1 MKWREFT
8 TGFSKKPPEEQGI
21 LDSITDTAKDA
32 YEWARDNTAAQT
44 RLLLGMGTE
53 AFGKAL
59 NFLGD
64 EDTLA
69 AKYNPSVASTLRSA
83 GDSANNLARGLLTSA
98 ADIAPVADY
107 DSPVG
112 AFANQ
117 VTGAVHGGIGRMAS
131 MLHLDQTADAGYNA
145 AQKTANTAPV
155 STDDLVEYFTNPRG
169 FISDTGQLVGSMAT
183 IVPFMGLLPEATA
196 ARGLAALG
204 GDTLVQGLVNRGMY
218 GLAKF
223 FASSMPRAVQ
233 YGLTSAPIEGAMEG
247 GETRRELLNRG
258 ASEEEATRE
267 SLIAMGKNVPLLVA
281 SNTLEGLS
289 FFSPLR
295 AGNKA
300 VQIGG
305 RGLLNSLQQQYEE
318 FVQQGIQNEALGEP
332 SGWLPWNGAPNQYEA
347 AERVRYPS
355 LLMGGAGGAIQA
367 YAGDDRQDNWER
379 GSQEKISVGDYS
391 TRANK
396 SANSLALDNFMQAIG
411 QQESDGNYD
420 LTNPDSGAAGKF
432 QIMPDNWSSWAQ
444 DAGLSPDAPMT
455 PENQNLVARNK
466 MQEYFNK
473 FGNWRDVAIA
483 WYDGEGAVDWSEEAK
498 NRPQG
503 EYPSVNE
510 YADSVMARFVS
521 LDNKKSKGQAN
532 GIDFATG
539 LQSAKKA
546 LDGKQMDN
554 GTVGCVEAVTKILS
568 HVHPEFKKMVEDGVV
583 NTVEGDNSLHSR
595 LEKMGIE
602 IIPFDE
608 SKVAQGDIIFYDDKQ
623 TYQHVLVA
631 DHKDENGQWRVFGNS
646 SSNNRVMEQ
655 PLYQGQTPSW
665 IAKVSNLQSSQ
676 HSQGQ
681 TQQGQPQQKET
692 PEPEPTKPLFDLNA
706 EDSTTQN
713 LLEQFLNER
722 ADKAI
727 ADNNVQEAEFIS
739 GMFDDNSVFQNTQ
752 ANREALA
759 QRYGDALNTFF
770 QNNLQEQAQTD
781 SPKKESKTETK
792 GKSKKEKPYDR
803 NAAVIGKGR
812 EFLDELMKNADAT
825 SKENAWKLNSAIQ
838 SNDIAAVE
846 NILKQNNVAIPEPKQ
861 TQTQSSQ
868 DPVKGNTS
876 PENVLSQPN
885 KNAKGQEKL
894 IKRASQLVTPKTSRD
909 KKQKIGNAIIQLANQ
924 NGISVPAVDFKS
936 LQNGSSKKIK
946 EWQGK
951 LSDVGAFTVQP
962 QQSQTSENAPAEPS
976 LKERL
981 NQFLT
986 NAKTTAENQ
995 DLNNRV
1001 SQTTSAQA
1009 DDQALQAQ
1017 EQSQQKAQE
1026 QSQQAGEQAQLGL
1039 LQSQTQSVQNQRQ
1052 QQEAPQSPAQSQ
1064 TQEQTQ
1070 ETAPPQSQIQTQE
1083 QTQPQET
1090 APAQTQPQDNEQATQ
1105 QPTIQDTTPESVSE
1119 QTQSQIQESPT
1130 QEQSATE
1137 SPLQE
1142 QPQETQPQQ
1151 TQEQEQPQEQPQ
1163 PQEQEKPKPKTL
1175 EERLISKA
1183 NSPISK
1189 HRTTRIEHGKAIA
1202 RLAKKAG
1209 VDIPKPVETSLE
1221 NGNEKAI
1228 EEARRIINEQINI
1241 QTPQQQETTQPQS
1254 NGRRGNTAEVI
1265 TGSRKPHQIQYR
1277 VVEADELNSSHIID
1291 NGGVF
1296 ANESYPTEFQPRD
1309 RTRANMQAHLINMGN
1324 NLSPNDLLDARDVNQ
1339 GAPVIRNDGVVLNGN
1354 GRTAAIRYAY
1364 ENGKGESY
1372 KKALIDNA
1380 QRLGLNADEVSK
1392 MNRPVLVRELAN
1404 DLTEDDIR
1412 DITGTQTGGA
1422 RMGASEQ
1429 AQADAKR
1436 ISNETLGMFPQS
1448 DNVDLTKA
1456 ESADFLRA
1464 ALNDIATPDELNSL
1478 TTNNGQVNQD
1488 GINQV
1493 KRAIF
1498 ALAYGDDGLISR
1510 MSESTDDNVRG
1521 ATNALLTAAPS
1532 IATVQSGMK
1541 NGTLHNYD
1549 LSAIAN
1555 AVKRLAALRDEGKT
1569 VSNYLQ
1575 EQSLFADQAD
1585 SDETREILT
1594 TLDRNKRAPNK
1605 IATFLK
1611 KIASNIQAQG
1621 DPRQGSLFGE
1631 SEPAPLIDLIRRA
1644 RQDVEGGGQANLFA
1658 QEQKQSE
1665 QKTSTKPQQNSTET
1679 QGTSATETPK
1689 TETQQAQETAPETEQ
1704 QNSKAESET
1713 QTPETQTQE
1722 TSKHETPAQDTSKP
1736 ESSQSETSKPQET
1749 SNLETSQS
1757 ETSKPQ
1763 EESSTESP
1771 SQEKSETKQQEPA
1784 EERKQ
1789 SQKNKAKAEL
1799 EAKVTQISDEETRKK
1814 GQRVLDYLNK
1824 GILTLREA
1832 TNMIEELI
1840 NPTPK
1845 RVADAKNFDELAKL
1859 FKKKYN
1865 TEIELPDQQ
1874 KPYNKID
1881 FEAFK
1886 EFLSGVEQVLDEF
1899 PMFADRV
1906 HRIIVAL
1913 TKKKKRYAEYHGAPL
1928 RRMHGIQANLKAFLE
1943 SEIEQTKLKMA
1954 QDKEDGWSPVGSFK
1968 GLGTH
1973 EATHFIGYMIFH
1985 KVGIIYSFKEFP
1997 HKTLVDLAYA
2007 SIKKSIKK
2015 SLAKS
2020 RAEISE
2026 YATKKSRETIAE
2038 AGADFFANGE
2048 QAKPLAKA
2056 ILNLL
2061 KLLARNPAMAD
2072 ERLITSQKN
2081 LDGFKGVA
2089 KNGFRGAL
2097 TSGAALKWFSAH
2109 RSEGYS
2115 QTQVEEALFDIGLAD
2130 ILSNIRKNGGSLQ
2143 EWENALREHV
2153 PDEKIME
2160 SSDEWTD
2167 ARINEAIKVTYAKN
2181 ALEQVGAKINNGKVS
2196 FPDAATKNAAIEA
2209 LKNWETPDFK
2219 LSSTGNSRLDVTD
2232 VVAPEEL
2239 TPQQKLLQ
2247 SFGEKLGVKT
2257 IFVRDTDSTAH
2268 GAHAGNISYINVNS
2282 EMPIGKVFWHESMH
2296 WLKAS
2301 NPKLYQQLVKAAGI
2315 TDEQRQAYLEQ
2326 TERDNLYTDA
2336 EIDEEIIADQF
2347 EDIAK
2352 RNGLLQSIAGKNRG
2366 LVERVVQWL
2375 KDTKNKFIEF
2385 FHNPQGKLT
2394 TKQKQALA
2402 DEFGKIATRLVDP
2415 NGERIF
2421 RYNRRTHNLETIGGR
2436 SMAKTT
2442 PLSEVSD
2449 IKYTFA
2455 GKKAKT
2461 ANKESLARA
2470 KKMDDRGVD
2479 RNRIYEATGWFKGK
2493 DKKWRFEI
2501 PDHREQMHL
2510 NNLRGKGRLGKY
2522 FHLPDVYDNPE
2533 LYAAYP
2539 KLRTISVIAV
2549 DPSDTGL
2556 EADLVRGSDAVT
2568 IGNKIIF
2575 NENRLLFEMEETQ
2588 KTLVHEIQHKI
2599 QDYEK
2604 FSSGGNHENIK
2615 DILET
2620 NKDMIMHAVDKI
2632 PDGKKYFDA
2641 IFAVKKAMKRGSE
2654 QAEVKARKE
2663 MTQAKQ
2669 NLSTKDRKDIE
2680 TLAERFYKLSNV
2692 NTKTKS
2698 AKISAYYRLGG
2709 EQEARHVEERLDNHE
2724 GTPVAHDD
2732 DALIVFGGKTYPLHK
2747 KNASEKGDGE
2757 LVEGSIP
2764 RSAAAANGTTDTAV
2778 KKITAGSDNKGGVS
2792 SAANV
2797 ETNSPKK
2804 SIPQG
2809 EGEIKYSLGR
2819 SDNSSESL
2827 TQKIRNA
2834 FSSWWKGGAKKNR
2847 NREITDLLYRVTGY
2861 KVDFGNV
2868 KDADKTII
2876 DDVHKVIRAKHA
2888 YEWDKLLPQIGGK
2901 IAKSLKL
2908 NPTEEMSNYIA
2919 DWCMTGAVGNQS
2931 AEAKAFEKA
2940 MRNDPVTAGLMLQI
2954 RESFQEFNDM
2964 TAEQKIGSTIVS
2976 RLQGKS
2982 PREIARTLWSDKEE
2996 EITDDL
3002 HPVLRQIND
3011 MIAKA
3016 EKTSP
3021 TLAKLMKEDI
3031 NPYQMM
3037 RLLRGIG
3044 GLGNLMIGTEKV
3056 KNIEDVRDQF
3066 RAIYPRLKFDRLVT
3080 LDMIVDMA
3088 GGKKHVDG
3096 LMKYA
3101 VAKLDKEMHE
3111 KLREDPDA
3119 DIRPQFSEAVDD
3131 EVIKNGE
3138 AQYAEAH
3145 RALVTY
3151 SNILLCIRHDA
3162 GLISDNQ
3169 FTKAIKGWKNYIPMI
3184 RVFEDDKEFTIE
3196 DSLKHKTGS
3205 QRSSYNALETLTQNT
3220 YDILSRAERNKAKQ
3234 QLAFYAR
3241 IGEFGDIIQEVE
3253 TSNPGNNVISFREG
3267 GKIKYLK
3274 VFDPAVKRAVDNIY
3288 SPADTSW
3295 IMKFLRAT
3303 MSIVR
3308 NMRTMASPDF
3318 SIGNLFRDMQDAYIH
3333 NRHADANPLKAL
3345 LDVFR
3350 EGFKGFGFKRMFR
3363 EKSLV
3368 PHDTDWAEFNA
3379 LGGTQSTFVSED
3391 VDQLRRSMNKLTRKT
3406 FMESFKEAPLHTVL
3420 DRLQWLSEQTEY
3432 MTRLNSYKR
3441 AKAKL
3446 AKQRPNGKATPEE
3459 ELVEKRLAALEAR
3472 DASIDFAKAGT
3483 STRKINQLLM
3493 FANAQV
3499 QDWAKWGVIGRDLAK
3514 GGEARKIATQKIGRM
3529 ILSRMVPVLLLAALN
3544 RSDDDRKEKYK
3555 KRPDWEKET
3564 YWIFGDGVRIPKGQ
3578 DVAGRFVSALTDE
3591 FIDKALDDDPVS
3603 GKRLLKV
3610 IRDAVPSIIPS
3621 LIEPAYEVRMNYSA
3635 FRDAPIVPVGQQRLD
3650 KAEQYG
3656 RYTSSFAKLFSEM
3669 TGLTSPRGVDYLIS
3683 SYLGSTGRFV
3693 TQLPDYMFGRGM
3705 TLNDV
3710 LMVRRF
3716 VFDPAENTKTVKE
3729 YYEAYDEQYKHYNT
3743 YKLRR
3748 KWDKNAKPHEDF
3760 DPKLFARLKAA
3771 QKPLQNISAAEN
3783 NILRNPKLDW
3793 DAKNKKIR
3801 ELEKKREKICEKVMQ
3816 RAR

>member
-1 MKWREFT
+1 MRWREFT

-145 AQKTANTAPV
+145 AQRTANTTPV

-183 IVPFMGLLPEATA
+183 IVPFMELLPGATA

-300 VQIGG
+300 LQIGG
-305 RGLLNSLQQQYEE
+305 RGLVNSLQQQYEE

-379 GSQEKISVGDYS
+379 GSQEKNSIGDYS

-483 WYDGEGAVDWSEEAK
+483 WYGGEGAVDWSEEAK

-713 LLEQFLNER
+713 LLEKFLNER

-739 GMFDDNSVFQNTQ
+739 GLFDDNSVFQNTQ

-759 QRYGDALNTFF
+759 QRYGDAINTFF

-781 SPKKESKTETK
+781 SPQKESKTETK
-792 GKSKKEKPYDR
+792 GKSKQEKPYDR
-803 NAAVIGKGR
+803 NAAVISKGR

-838 SNDIAAVE
+838 SNDVAAVE
-846 NILKQNNVAIPEPKQ
+846 NILKQNNVAIPEPKS

-868 DPVKGNTS
+868 DPVKENAS
-876 PENVLSQPN
+876 PENVLSQSN
-885 KNAKGQEKL
+885 KNTKGQEKL
-894 IKRASQLVTPKTSRD
+894 IKRASQLVTPKTSHD

-951 LSDVGAFTVQP
+951 LSETGAFTVQP

-986 NAKTTAENQ
+986 NAKTAAENQ

-1001 SQTTSAQA
+1001 SQTTSAQ
-1009 DDQALQAQ
+1009 
-1017 EQSQQKAQE
+1017 
-1026 QSQQAGEQAQLGL
+1026 
-1039 LQSQTQSVQNQRQ
+1039 
-1052 QQEAPQSPAQSQ
+1052 SQ

-1070 ETAPPQSQIQTQE
+1070 ETALPQSQIQTQQ

-1105 QPTIQDTTPESVSE
+1105 QPTIQDATPESVSE
-1119 QTQSQIQESPT
+1119 QTQSQIQESAT

-1137 SPLQE
+1137 SPAQE
-1142 QPQETQPQQ
+1142 QPQETQLQQ

-1163 PQEQEKPKPKTL
+1163 PQEQEKTKPKTL
-1175 EERLISKA
+1175 EERLVSKA

-1189 HRTTRIEHGKAIA
+1189 HRTARIEHGKAIA

-1228 EEARRIINEQINI
+1228 EEARRIINEQTNI
-1241 QTPQQQETTQPQS
+1241 QTPQQQETPETKQVEVTNVEPVAPTQEIEAPKQTQEQPQETTSQQIQEQETPQSQEQETESTQPQVQEKQQEVAQPQS
-1254 NGRRGNTAEVI
+1254 DGRYGNTAEVI

-1291 NGGVF
+1291 NGRVF

-1309 RTRANMQAHLINMGN
+1309 RTRANMQAHLISMGN

-1364 ENGKGESY
+1364 ENSKGESY

-1380 QRLGLNADEVSK
+1380 QRLGLSADEISK

-1436 ISNETLGMFPQS
+1436 ISNETLGIFPQS

-1488 GINQV
+1488 GINRV

-1498 ALAYGDDGLISR
+1498 ALAYGDGGLISR

-1644 RQDVEGGGQANLFA
+1644 RQDVEGGGQASLFA

-1665 QKTSTKPQQNSTET
+1665 QQPSAQPQQNSTET
-1679 QGTSATETPK
+1679 QDTSSATETPK
-1689 TETQQAQETAPETEQ
+1689 TETQPAQETAPETEQ

-1814 GQRVLDYLNK
+1814 GQNVLNALNR
-1824 GILTLREA
+1824 GVITLREA

-1913 TKKKKRYAEYHGAPL
+1913 TKKKERYAEYHGAPL

-2038 AGADFFANGE
+2038 AGADFFAHGE

-2268 GAHAGNISYINVNS
+2268 GAYAGNISYINVNS

-2375 KDTKNKFIEF
+2375 KDTMNKFIEF

-2394 TKQKQALA
+2394 TKQKQTLS

-2421 RYNRRTHNLETIGGR
+2421 HYNRRTHNLETIGGR

-2442 PLSEVSD
+2442 PLNEVS
-2449 IKYTFA
+2449 
-2455 GKKAKT
+2455 
-2461 ANKESLARA
+2461 
-2470 KKMDDRGVD
+2470 
-2479 RNRIYEATGWFKGK
+2479 
-2493 DKKWRFEI
+2493 
-2501 PDHREQMHL
+2501 
-2510 NNLRGKGRLGKY
+2510 
-2522 FHLPDVYDNPE
+2522 
-2533 LYAAYP
+2533 
-2539 KLRTISVIAV
+2539 
-2549 DPSDTGL
+2549 
-2556 EADLVRGSDAVT
+2556 
-2568 IGNKIIF
+2568 
-2575 NENRLLFEMEETQ
+2575 
-2588 KTLVHEIQHKI
+2588 
-2599 QDYEK
+2599 
-2604 FSSGGNHENIK
+2604 
-2615 DILET
+2615 
-2620 NKDMIMHAVDKI
+2620 
-2632 PDGKKYFDA
+2632 
-2641 IFAVKKAMKRGSE
+2641 
-2654 QAEVKARKE
+2654 
-2663 MTQAKQ
+2663 
-2669 NLSTKDRKDIE
+2669 
-2680 TLAERFYKLSNV
+2680 
-2692 NTKTKS
+2692 
-2698 AKISAYYRLGG
+2698 
-2709 EQEARHVEERLDNHE
+2709 
-2724 GTPVAHDD
+2724 
-2732 DALIVFGGKTYPLHK
+2732 
-2747 KNASEKGDGE
+2747 
-2757 LVEGSIP
+2757 
-2764 RSAAAANGTTDTAV
+2764 
-2778 KKITAGSDNKGGVS
+2778 
-2792 SAANV
+2792 
-2797 ETNSPKK
+2797 
-2804 SIPQG
+2804 
-2809 EGEIKYSLGR
+2809 EIKYSLGR
-2819 SDNSSESL
+2819 SDSSSESL

-3021 TLAKLMKEDI
+3021 TLAKMMKEDI

-3037 RLLRGIG
+3037 RLLRGVG

-3056 KNIEDVRDQF
+3056 KDIEDVRDQF
-3066 RAIYPRLKFDRLVT
+3066 RAIYPRLKFDRLVP

-3088 GGKKHVDG
+3088 GGKKHVDKF
-3096 LMKYA
+3096 MDYA

-3111 KLREDPDA
+3111 KLREDPTA

-3169 FTKAIKGWKNYIPMI
+3169 FTKEIKGWKNYIPMA
-3184 RVFEDDKEFTIE
+3184 RVFEDGEESYTVE

-3253 TSNPGNNVISFREG
+3253 TSNPGKNVISFREG

-3345 LDVFR
+3345 LDVFH
-3350 EGFKGFGFKRMFR
+3350 EGFKGFGFKRMLK

-3406 FMESFKEAPLHTVL
+3406 FKESFKEAPLHTVL

-3441 AKAKL
+3441 AKAEL
-3446 AKQRPNGKATPEE
+3446 AKQHGGNAT
-3459 ELVEKRLAALEAR
+3459 LADKRLAALEAR

-3483 STRKINQLLM
+3483 STRKVNQLLM

-3499 QDWAKWGVIGRDLAK
+3499 QDWAKWGVIGRDYFK
-3514 GGEARKIATQKIGRM
+3514 GGEARKIATQKIGR
-3529 ILSRMVPVLLLAALN
+3529 LVLNGVVTTLLFAALN

-3578 DVAGRFVSALTDE
+3578 DIATRFVSALTDE
-3591 FIDKALDDDPVS
+3591 FIGKALDDDPVS
-3603 GKRLLKV
+3603 TKRLLKV

-3683 SYLGSTGRFV
+3683 SYLGSTGRFA
-3693 TQLPDYMFGRGM
+3693 TQLPDYMFGRGI

-3748 KWDKNAKPHEDF
+3748 KWDKNAKPHEDY

-3793 DAKNKKIR
+3793 DTKNKKIR